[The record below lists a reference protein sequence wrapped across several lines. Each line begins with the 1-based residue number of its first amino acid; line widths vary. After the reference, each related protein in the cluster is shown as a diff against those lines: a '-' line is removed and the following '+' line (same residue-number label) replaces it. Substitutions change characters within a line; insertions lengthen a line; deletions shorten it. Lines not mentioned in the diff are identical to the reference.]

1 MIRRYVNPF
10 ISLLE
15 LLNVKY
21 TRHFSQRKY
30 AEHPNKN
37 NMLGL
42 SQMLSDYKVESEG
55 IKVDDKNTFDLVSLK
70 PPFIAQMGTGFA
82 VVSSISNQRIACK
95 LNDLDIIIDDNQF
108 RKSWTGVLLLVEANK
123 DSEEP
128 NYNEHRKKELLINL
142 KNNLLIGTIFILCII
157 GLLYN

>member
-55 IKVDDKNTFDLVSLK
+55 IKVDDKIPLTWYLSSPLSSLRWGQDSQLFPVFPIK
-70 PPFIAQMGTGFA
+70 E
-82 VVSSISNQRIACK
+82 S
-95 LNDLDIIIDDNQF
+95 L
-108 RKSWTGVLLLVEANK
+108 AN
-123 DSEEP
+123 
-128 NYNEHRKKELLINL
+128 
-142 KNNLLIGTIFILCII
+142 
-157 GLLYN
+157 